1 MNLRELEAQAKAFA
15 PMLKGVVDRAIEA
28 FRGSLAK
35 DLDDRDQRLR
45 ADVSKSLEGL
55 STDVDEIARA
65 AAALITPPED
75 GKDADLAQI
84 QLTIAEEVAKLPKP
98 ADGASV
104 TVDDVLPLIEEQIQ
118 AAVASMPVPKDGK
131 DADPKQIQLTIA
143 AELAKLPVPADGTSV
158 TIDDVLPLIEGQV
171 KNAVAL
177 LPVPKDGKDADLEQI
192 NRTIADEVA
201 KLPKPADGV
210 SVTVDDVLPLIEEQV
225 SAAVAAIPLPKD
237 GDSVSIEQVQLLVD
251 KAVAS
256 ALAGIEPPKAGE
268 PGRDAAH
275 IEIGP
280 AIDPEKS
287 YPRGSY
293 AKHLGGLWRS
303 FEATSGMR
311 GWECIVDGV
320 ASLSVEQDGERGF
333 KAVAQLSSG
342 KTEEKALTLPVMIY
356 RGVFTGASHTPGD
369 TVTWGGSLWHCDEPT
384 SDKPGE
390 LDSKGWRLAVKKG
403 RDGKDGNHG
412 KDLVKGV
419 SIK

>member
-15 PMLKGVVDRAIEA
+15 PMLKGVVDRAIDA
-28 FRGSLAK
+28 FRGSLTK
-35 DLDDRDQRLR
+35 DLDERDKKLR
-45 ADVSKSLEGL
+45 DSISESLEGL
-55 STDVDEIARA
+55 PTDVDEIAQA
-65 AAALITPPED
+65 AAALITPPKD
-75 GKDADLAQI
+75 GKDADQEQI
-84 QLTIAEEVAKLPKP
+84 QRTIAEEVAKIP
-98 ADGASV
+98 
-104 TVDDVLPLIEEQIQ
+104 
-118 AAVASMPVPKDGK
+118 
-131 DADPKQIQLTIA
+131 
-143 AELAKLPVPADGTSV
+143 
-158 TIDDVLPLIEGQV
+158 
-171 KNAVAL
+171 
-177 LPVPKDGKDADLEQI
+177 
-192 NRTIADEVA
+192 R
-201 KLPKPADGV
+201 PADGV

-225 SAAVAAIPLPKD
+225 KTALASMPVPKDGKDADQEQIHKTIAEEVAKIPRPADGVSVTVDDVLPLIEEQVKTALASMPVPKDGKDADQEQIHRTIAEEVAKIPKPADGVSVTVDDVLPLIEQQVSAAVAAIPLPRD
-237 GDSVSIEQVQLLVD
+237 GESVSIEQVQVLVD

-256 ALAGIEPPKAGE
+256 ALAGIDPPKDGE

-280 AIDPEKS
+280 GIDPEKS

-303 FEATSGMR
+303 FETTSGMR

-356 RGVFTGASHTPGD
+356 RGVFSGAPHVPGD
-369 TVTWGGSLWHCDEPT
+369 TVTWGGSLWHCDEAT

-390 LDSKGWRLAVKKG
+390 LNSKGWRLAVKKG
-403 RDGKDGNHG
+403 RDGKDGNNG

>member
-28 FRGSLAK
+28 FRGSLAE
-35 DLDDRDQRLR
+35 DLDDRDQQLR

-65 AAALITPPED
+65 AAALITPPEN
-75 GKDADLAQI
+75 GKDADLVQI
-84 QLTIAEEVAKLPKP
+84 QRTIAEEVAKLPKP

-104 TVDDVLPLIEEQIQ
+104 TVEDVLPMIEEHVQ
-118 AAVASMPVPKDGK
+118 AAVALMPVPKDGK
-131 DADPKQIQLTIA
+131 DADPEQIQLTIA

-171 KNAVAL
+171 KDAVAL

-210 SVTVDDVLPLIEEQV
+210 SVTVEDVLPLIEEQV

-237 GDSVSIEQVQLLVD
+237 GDSVSIEQVQVLVD

>member
-15 PMLKGVVDRAIEA
+15 PMLKGVVNRAISA
-28 FRGSLAK
+28 FRDSLAK

-45 ADVSKSLEGL
+45 ADFLQSLEGL

-65 AAALITPPED
+65 AAALITPPEN
-75 GKDADLAQI
+75 GKDADLEQI
-84 QLTIAEEVAKLPKP
+84 HRTIVEEV
-98 ADGASV
+98 
-104 TVDDVLPLIEEQIQ
+104 
-118 AAVASMPVPKDGK
+118 
-131 DADPKQIQLTIA
+131 
-143 AELAKLPVPADGTSV
+143 AKLPVPADGTSV
-158 TIDDVLPLIEGQV
+158 TIDDVLPLIEDQV
-171 KNAVAL
+171 KTAVAL
-177 LPVPKDGKDADLEQI
+177 MPVPKDGKDADLEQI
-192 NRTIADEVA
+192 HRTIAEEVG
-201 KLPKPADGV
+201 KIPKPADGV
-210 SVTVDDVLPLIEEQV
+210 SVTAQDVLPLIEEQV
-225 SAAVAAIPLPKD
+225 NAAVAAIPVPKD
-237 GDSVSIEQVQLLVD
+237 GESVSIEQVQLLVD
-251 KAVAS
+251 NAVAS
-256 ALAGIEPPKAGE
+256 ALAAIDPPKAGE
-268 PGRDAAH
+268 PGRDAAQ

-280 AIDPEKS
+280 VIDPEKS

-320 ASLSVEQDGERGF
+320 ASLAVEQNGERGF

-342 KTEEKALTLPVMIY
+342 KTEEKALTIPVMIY

-369 TVTWGGSLWHCDEPT
+369 TVTWAGSLWHCDEPT

-390 LDSKGWRLAVKKG
+390 LNSKGWRLAVKKG